1 MDKLESIVKTM
12 KQTFNAR
19 YLDLLMLQE
28 QLTLVFESP
37 EFRILVEVDY
47 QMNVW
52 GIDFRQ
58 SDIRKFEAYYLS

>member
-1 MDKLESIVKTM
+1 MDKLKNIIKTM
-12 KQTFNAR
+12 KQTFNVR
-19 YLDLLMLQE
+19 YLDLLMFQE

-47 QMNVW
+47 QMNIR

-58 SDIRKFEAYYLS
+58 SDIRKFEAFYF

>member
-1 MDKLESIVKTM
+1 MDKLKNIIKTM
-12 KQTFNAR
+12 KQTFNVR
-19 YLDLLMLQE
+19 YLDLLMIQE

-47 QMNVW
+47 QMNIR

-58 SDIRKFEAYYLS
+58 SDIRKFEAFYF

>member
-1 MDKLESIVKTM
+1 MDKLKNIIKTM
-12 KQTFNAR
+12 KQTFNVR
-19 YLDLLMLQE
+19 YLDLLMIQE

-47 QMNVW
+47 QMNIK

-58 SDIRKFEAYYLS
+58 SDIRKFEAFYF

>member
-1 MDKLESIVKTM
+1 MDKLKNIIKTM
-12 KQTFNAR
+12 KQTFHVR
-19 YLDLLMLQE
+19 YLDLLMIQE

-47 QMNVW
+47 QMNIR

-58 SDIRKFEAYYLS
+58 SDIRKFEAFYF

>member
-1 MDKLESIVKTM
+1 MDKLKNIIKTM
-12 KQTFNAR
+12 KQTFNVR
-19 YLDLLMLQE
+19 YLDLLMFQE

-47 QMNVW
+47 QMNIK

-58 SDIRKFEAYYLS
+58 SDIRKFEAFYF